1 MTVLFP
7 LMWPVILTQS
17 GTGLEIN
24 PILEI
29 SIMMIAKNLYQL
41 AGLTWSIASTIY
53 MRSSSV
59 SVESQSH
66 LTHSRS

>member
-1 MTVLFP
+1 VTVLFP

-29 SIMMIAKNLYQL
+29 PKMKMAQNPNQP
-41 AGLTWSIASTIY
+41 AELTWSIVST
-53 MRSSSV
+53 
-59 SVESQSH
+59 
-66 LTHSRS
+66 LTRE